1 MNKKEK
7 WLRKEKK
14 RNEKQKNK
22 YNNKKT
28 NHCYYYTI
36 STNKYGLCEFLL
48 IELD

>member
-1 MNKKEK
+1 MNIKEK
-7 WLRKEKK
+7 RI

-36 STNKYGLCEFLL
+36 SQANMDCVNSY
-48 IELD
+48 